1 MVLTVCVDDQYGMR
15 FNRRRQSRD
24 RAVCADLLTEAGGRT
39 LWMAPESRTLFP
51 EEAEGICAAVD
62 FLEQAGNQ
70 DLCFAETPP
79 LRPWLDRVNKLVIYR
94 WNRRYP
100 ADQRLDFDPLAEGFR
115 LDACRD
121 FPGLSHASITK
132 EVYLK

>member
-1 MVLTVCVDDQYGMR
+1 MILAFCVDDEYGMR

-24 RAVCADLLTEAGGRT
+24 RAVCADLLTEAEGRS
-39 LWMAPESRTLFP
+39 LWMAPESRPLFP
-51 EEAEGICAAVD
+51 KEAASICAAPD
-62 FLEQAGNQ
+62 FLDRAGNR
-70 DLCFAETPP
+70 DLCFAEAPP
-79 LRPWLDRVNKLVIYR
+79 LRPWLDRVNKLVIYH

-100 ADQRLDFDPLAEGFR
+100 ADEKLDFQPRSKGFR